1 MMTLTLILRSNLHA
15 SRNESSTYAWNLRL
29 LAVTCM
35 NLQADLRTRS
45 PILWKSV
52 HKFWFLETCLDLQ
65 VRLAKGLKPMCLLYL
80 GNVLHVKQRAL
91 LFFTF
96 PVLRFYVFTFL
107 TLNFSFCFVNFVFFC
122 PNSTRFSI
130 MRSSL
135 KVKHSGGSLDSQTWY
150 TNCWPP

>member
-1 MMTLTLILRSNLHA
+1 MMTLTLILRSHLHA
-15 SRNESSTYAWNLRL
+15 SRNNSPAYAWNLRL

-65 VRLAKGLKPMCLLYL
+65 VRLAKGLKPMCLFYL

-91 LFFTF
+91 LFFIF
-96 PVLRFYVFTFL
+96 PVLRFYVFNPKFFL
-107 TLNFSFCFVNFVFFC
+107 LFCQFCVFFC